1 MILTNNTQVRKVLSP
16 RSGDKYELRKFELIA
31 EHDDSYWVKALNG
44 NYIGELLTF
53 KKSDLQEL
61 T

>member
-1 MILTNNTQVRKVLSP
+1 MILTNNTPATAKPNS
-16 RSGDKYELRKFELIA
+16 ELRKFELIA
-31 EHDDSYWVKALNG
+31 QHDDSYWVKALNG